1 MLYKLF
7 RKEVQSIRQHRYLLG
22 SLFSFEGFV
31 TRTSIFISI
40 LGYVLLGNILTAETA
55 FSITAVYNA
64 LNTVI
69 TLLFSISISS
79 LAEVNV
85 SLKRMQNFMC
95 YEEIP
100 DRNTAITLNGT
111 KNGINGYA
119 EKPKKTPKPHV
130 VLKNVDAKWDNEA
143 TENTLKNIDLSI
155 NENQLVAVIGP
166 VGAGKSSLFNVILKE
181 LPISGGSIS
190 VEGVISY
197 SSQEPWLFSGS
208 VRDNILF
215 GEEYDED
222 RYKEVVRVCAL
233 QSDFDMF
240 PFGDRTLV
248 GEKGKSISG
257 GQKARINL
265 ARCVYKEA
273 DIYLLDDPLSAV
285 DANVGKQLYDQ
296 CVKQFLKEKIC
307 ILSTHQLQYLKSAD
321 KIIILDDGNIEIQGK
336 YEDLHTC
343 GLDFAKLLKDFNS
356 TEDHEDDVK
365 KKAVSREVSVL
376 DEESDEDDDGPEMD
390 KEKVGH
396 GKITAAVYGNYFK
409 AGGNWC
415 MIGLLVAAF
424 LASQCF
430 ANTGEYFVS
439 YWYYSVNYRNKRF
452 SKKLCLLSG

>member
-1 MLYKLF
+1 M
-7 RKEVQSIRQHRYLLG
+7 G

-85 SLKRMQNFMC
+85 SLKRMQNFMN

-100 DRNTAITLNGT
+100 ERNNAITLNGI
-111 KNGINGYA
+111 KNGINGYT
-119 EKPKKTPKPHV
+119 EKPKKHPKPQV
-130 VLKNVDAKWDNEA
+130 VLKNVDAKWNNEA
-143 TENTLKNIDLSI
+143 TENTLKNIDMSI
-155 NENQLVAVIGP
+155 TENQLVAVIGP

-181 LPISGGSIS
+181 LPISGGSMT

-215 GEEYDED
+215 GEEYNEE

-321 KIIILDDGNIEIQGK
+321 KIIILDDGKIEIQGK
-336 YEDLHTC
+336 YEELHTC

-356 TEDHEDDVK
+356 TEDHEDDEKK
-365 KKAVSREVSVL
+365 KKAISREVSLL
-376 DEESDEDDDGPEMD
+376 DEESDEEDEGPEID

-396 GKITAAVYGNYFK
+396 GKITGAVYYNYFR
-409 AGGNWC
+409 AGGNWF
-415 MIGLLVAAF
+415 MISLLVAAF

-430 ANTGEYFVS
+430 ANGGEYFVS
-439 YWYYSVNYRNKRF
+439 YW
-452 SKKLCLLSG
+452 

>member
-1 MLYKLF
+1 M
-7 RKEVQSIRQHRYLLG
+7 G

-85 SLKRMQNFMC
+85 SLKRMQNFMN

-100 DRNTAITLNGT
+100 ERNNAITLNGI
-111 KNGINGYA
+111 KNGINGYT
-119 EKPKKTPKPHV
+119 EKPKKHPKPQV
-130 VLKNVDAKWDNEA
+130 VLKNVDAKWNNEA
-143 TENTLKNIDLSI
+143 TENTLKNIDMSI
-155 NENQLVAVIGP
+155 TENQLVAVIGP

-181 LPISGGSIS
+181 LPISGGSMT

-215 GEEYDED
+215 GEGYNEE

-321 KIIILDDGNIEIQGK
+321 KIIILDDGKIEIQGK
-336 YEDLHTC
+336 YEELHTC

-356 TEDHEDDVK
+356 TEDHEDDEKK
-365 KKAVSREVSVL
+365 KKAISREVSLL
-376 DEESDEDDDGPEMD
+376 DEESDEEDEGPEID

-396 GKITAAVYGNYFK
+396 GKITGAVYYNYFR
-409 AGGNWC
+409 AGGNWF
-415 MIGLLVAAF
+415 MISLLVAAF

-430 ANTGEYFVS
+430 ANGGEYFVS
-439 YWYYSVNYRNKRF
+439 YW
-452 SKKLCLLSG
+452 